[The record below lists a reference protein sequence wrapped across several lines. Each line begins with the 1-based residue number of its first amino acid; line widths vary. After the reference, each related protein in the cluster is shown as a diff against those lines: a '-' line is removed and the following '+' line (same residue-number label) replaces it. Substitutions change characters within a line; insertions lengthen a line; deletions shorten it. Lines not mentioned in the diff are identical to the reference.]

1 MLDGSPSRLRGD
13 GMPVSKVVYGQQTL
27 IDLTSDTV
35 TPEALLKGYTAHRS
49 DGSVVTGIMFEG
61 YPQRLPVYEGVQDAE
76 EKDLLDDAGNRIEGR
91 IVYQRI

>member
-1 MLDGSPSRLRGD
+1 MLEGSPSRLRGD

-27 IDLTSDTV
+27 IDLTADTV
-35 TPEALLKGYTAHRS
+35 IPEALLKGYTAHSS
-49 DGSVVTGIMFEG
+49 DGSVVTGSMFEG
-61 YPQRLPVYEGVQDAE
+61 YPQRVPVYEGVQDAE

>member
-1 MLDGSPSRLRGD
+1 MPEGLPSRLRGD

-35 TPEALLKGYTAHRS
+35 IPEALLKGYTAHSS

-61 YPQRLPVYEGVQDAE
+61 YPQRVPVYEGVQDAE
-76 EKDLLDDAGNRIEGR
+76 ENDLLDDAGNRIEGR

>member
-1 MLDGSPSRLRGD
+1 MRGD

-35 TPEALLKGYTAHRS
+35 TPEALLKGYTAHSS
-49 DGSVVTGIMFEG
+49 DGSVVTGSMFES

-76 EKDLLDDAGNRIEGR
+76 EKDLLDDAGNRIERR

>member
-1 MLDGSPSRLRGD
+1 MPEGLPSRLRGD

-35 TPEALLKGYTAHRS
+35 IPEALLKGYTAHSS
-49 DGSVVTGIMFEG
+49 DGRAVTGSMFEG
-61 YPQRLPVYEGVQDAE
+61 SPQRVPVYEGLQDAE
-76 EKDLLDDAGNRIEGR
+76 EKDLLDDAGNRVEGR

>member
-1 MLDGSPSRLRGD
+1 MRGD

-35 TPEALLKGYTAHRS
+35 TPEALLKGYTAHSS
-49 DGSVVTGIMFEG
+49 DGSVVTGSMFES
-61 YPQRLPVYEGVQDAE
+61 YPHRVPVYDGLQDAE

>member
-1 MLDGSPSRLRGD
+1 MERGKPSDRCGPRVFRGD
-13 GMPVSKVVYGQQTL
+13 PSG
-27 IDLTSDTV
+27 IR
-35 TPEALLKGYTAHRS
+35 TPDPLLKGYTAHRS

-76 EKDLLDDAGNRIEGR
+76 EKDLLDDAGNRVEGR

>member
-1 MLDGSPSRLRGD
+1 MRGD

-35 TPEALLKGYTAHRS
+35 IPEALLKGYTAHSS

>member
-1 MLDGSPSRLRGD
+1 MRGD

-35 TPEALLKGYTAHRS
+35 TPEALLKGYTAHSS
-49 DGSVVTGIMFEG
+49 DGSVVTGSMFES

-76 EKDLLDDAGNRIEGR
+76 EKDLLDDAGNRTEGR

>member
-1 MLDGSPSRLRGD
+1 MRGD

-35 TPEALLKGYTAHRS
+35 TPEALLKGYTAHSS
-49 DGSVVTGIMFEG
+49 DGSVVTGSMFEN

-76 EKDLLDDAGNRIEGR
+76 EKDLLDDAGNRVEGR

>member
-1 MLDGSPSRLRGD
+1 MRGD
-13 GMPVSKVVYGQQTL
+13 GMPVSKVVYGQETL

-35 TPEALLKGYTAHRS
+35 TPEALLKGYTAHSS
-49 DGSVVTGIMFEG
+49 DGSVVTGSMFES

>member
-1 MLDGSPSRLRGD
+1 MRGD

-35 TPEALLKGYTAHRS
+35 IPEALLKGYTAHSS

-76 EKDLLDDAGNRIEGR
+76 EKDLLDDAGNRIDGR

>member
-1 MLDGSPSRLRGD
+1 
-13 GMPVSKVVYGQQTL
+13 MPVSKVVYGQQTL

>member
-1 MLDGSPSRLRGD
+1 MRGD

-35 TPEALLKGYTAHRS
+35 IPEALLKGYTAHSS

-61 YPQRLPVYEGVQDAE
+61 YPQRVPVYEGVQDAE
-76 EKDLLDDAGNRIEGR
+76 ENDLLDDAGNRIEGR

>member
-1 MLDGSPSRLRGD
+1 MRGD

>member
-1 MLDGSPSRLRGD
+1 MRGD

-35 TPEALLKGYTAHRS
+35 TPEALLKGYTAHSS
-49 DGSVVTGIMFEG
+49 DGRVVTGSMFES